1 MWHGCMCLLVAKV
14 GSRVPRDGPYIK
26 DTLYATHSIQSTH
39 RRHIAAQHFE
49 AALDVAKITE

>member
-1 MWHGCMCLLVAKV
+1 MKN
-14 GSRVPRDGPYIK
+14 
-26 DTLYATHSIQSTH
+26 TLYSTRSIQITH